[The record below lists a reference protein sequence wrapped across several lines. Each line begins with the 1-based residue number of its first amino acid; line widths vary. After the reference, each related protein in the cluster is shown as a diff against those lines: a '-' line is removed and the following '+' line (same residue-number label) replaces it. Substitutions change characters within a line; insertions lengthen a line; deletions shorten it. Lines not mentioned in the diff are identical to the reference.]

1 MVKDQVEYG
10 LYSPRDAKEWQGA
23 VRRILITINRVY
35 MGTHVRTHANR
46 PPSGS
51 GDRNHGI

>member
-1 MVKDQVEYG
+1 MVKDQVEYS
-10 LYSPRDAKEWQGA
+10 LYSLRDAKEWQGA